1 MSYFASNHQV
11 CFWNRV
17 LMLVLKTPRE
27 NCLQFLL
34 KQVGSILND
43 THGTFRKVNCVYWE
57 SDKIAQGYQP
67 PYQDG
72 TKCTPTMGKRVWIK
86 TEEALPIGTELTVSY
101 GNDYWRLVGTKQV
114 VCLFACM

>member
-1 MSYFASNHQV
+1 
-11 CFWNRV
+11 
-17 LMLVLKTPRE
+17 MLRE

-72 TKCTPTMGKRVWIK
+72 TKCTVTMGKRVWIK

-101 GNDYWRLVGTKQV
+101 GNDYWRLVGKKQV